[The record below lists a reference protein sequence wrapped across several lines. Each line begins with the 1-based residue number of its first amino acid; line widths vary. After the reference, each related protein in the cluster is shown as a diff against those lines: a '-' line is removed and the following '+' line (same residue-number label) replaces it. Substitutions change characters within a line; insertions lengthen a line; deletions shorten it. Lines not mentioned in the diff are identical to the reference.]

1 MDISEEA
8 NDKKTAEQSLF
19 STVVSDEEL
28 EEARRKSAF
37 KQLFGSRRIFLPPAE
52 KRQQRPE
59 LQRNVIVQSKAAEH
73 YRSGTEAMGR
83 RQYEKAAVCF
93 TKALNLQ
100 PEQTQ
105 LYVSRAEAYLQLCD
119 FQSAA
124 ASYKRAWI
132 LQPGAFSRRLAFI
145 YYLQGQCLFD
155 GGLFLEALEA
165 FSKAAEVKPD
175 CRVYQVRSLA
185 CLTAAGRHSDC
196 LKLLDGWMTSGS
208 PTAELHV
215 LRARLHKRLQQTS
228 RCHQDVTAALAL
240 DPSCLA
246 ARVLLQQLREAS
258 EEARLEAVDRTVSG
272 RLPEALCMINV
283 ALESSPQDA
292 RLYLFRGILYRR
304 LKDFT
309 AAIEDLV
316 QAAELSDEEEEDQE
330 EVRGQ
335 GKEAVRREAELQ
347 LVLTYNDF
355 AVQCFGRGL
364 YSEAALLLNKAIEE
378 EKSRPGLYLNRGDC
392 FFKQGD
398 WCFALADYQQA
409 EEMLAPDDP
418 AVRLRLAV
426 VHNTLGRLC
435 FQDGRFQEAADMF
448 SAAIRYNPA
457 VGRYYESRSKA
468 FRKLMSW
475 TSARQDFIC
484 MLVLDPD
491 SQEVPP
497 MLMSLF
503 PGFSVS
509 DVLSSPKGEEIR
521 AQLMDSIQEWRSSSD
536 PQRLSGKL
544 QQMNVTD
551 EDAEGHPKELKLCL
565 NQEDL
570 QITVKS
576 LLQVEGTLQSLVRDR
591 PALHQSGPDRAI
603 NHLPPSTSRASN
615 TRGGNSCLEPTRQ
628 K

>member
-1 MDISEEA
+1 
-8 NDKKTAEQSLF
+8 
-19 STVVSDEEL
+19 
-28 EEARRKSAF
+28 
-37 KQLFGSRRIFLPPAE
+37 
-52 KRQQRPE
+52 
-59 LQRNVIVQSKAAEH
+59 
-73 YRSGTEAMGR
+73 SGTEAMGR

-100 PEQTQ
+100 PEQ

-145 YYLQGQCLFD
+145 YYLQVRTLTHTRAKQVVESLNVICT
-155 GGLFLEALEA
+155 
-165 FSKAAEVKPD
+165 AE
-175 CRVYQVRSLA
+175 RVSSLNPSLA

-215 LRARLHKRLQQTS
+215 LRARLVFSSVQTS

-316 QAAELSDEEEEDQE
+316 Q
-330 EVRGQ
+330 
-335 GKEAVRREAELQ
+335 EAVRREAELQ

-484 MLVLDPD
+484 I
-491 SQEVPP
+491 S
-497 MLMSLF
+497 S
-503 PGFSVS
+503 SS
-509 DVLSSPKGEEIR
+509 SSSSLSSS
-521 AQLMDSIQEWRSSSD
+521 ALSSSSSSSLLFSLSSLLSFF
-536 PQRLSGKL
+536 RLSGKL

-576 LLQVEGTLQSLVRDR
+576 LLQVPVSNHATSSVSLV
-591 PALHQSGPDRAI
+591 
-603 NHLPPSTSRASN
+603 STFCEFLKA
-615 TRGGNSCLEPTRQ
+615 
-628 K
+628 KVKI